1 MDDKVIIL
9 DHRQGLSVQA
19 KEGLGSFIIQRG
31 DIMLTLDQVKD
42 KSAARLNGLHPVL
55 VASAK
60 ALITRS
66 YVIGVPIVIT
76 QGLRTIAE
84 QNALYAQGRSK
95 PGPIVTNA
103 KGGTSYHNYGLAFDF
118 ALLLPNGTTISW
130 DMNRDGDKDKAA
142 DWREVVGEAKE
153 LGLEWGGDWTSFKDY
168 SHLQMTFGLSI
179 DQLRAGKRPTVQQ
192 VNEALSRINGG
203 DDEVNKDVKVTIV
216 LNGSKLTDG
225 VLDAGTT
232 YVPVRA
238 LAEALGAKVTY
249 DAVSKTVNIVK
260 D

>member
-1 MDDKVIIL
+1 MIPPFLNIL
-9 DHRQGLSVQA
+9 PLFYGKHPRN
-19 KEGLGSFIIQRG
+19 RG
-31 DIMLTLDQVKD
+31 RYIFSNV
-42 KSAARLNGLHPVL
+42 
-55 VASAK
+55 

-66 YVIGVPIVIT
+66 YVRGVPIVIT
-76 QGLRTIAE
+76 QGMRTIAE

-118 ALLLPNGTTISW
+118 ALLLPDGATVSW
-130 DMNRDGDKDKAA
+130 DMNRDGDKDKIA
-142 DWREVVGEAKE
+142 DWREVVEEAKG

-179 DQLRAGKRPTVQQ
+179 SQLRAGKRPTVQQ
-192 VNEALSRINGG
+192 VNEALSRINEG
-203 DDEVNKDVKVTIV
+203 DVEVDKDVKVSIV
-216 LNGSKLTDG
+216 LNGIKITDG
-225 VLDAGTT
+225 VLDAGIT
-232 YVPVRA
+232 YAPVRA
-238 LAEALGAKVTY
+238 LVEALGAKVTY